1 MARGD
6 INEYYDPRHER
17 QMAEMLKRS
26 QAMNQGTH
34 LGGLASLLTQLHR
47 GFRMQKDRKQRADT
61 TEAVAD
67 AMSKSYKA
75 PVEGSVE
82 ELVSNIDNA
91 SIMADPDEYP
101 KLAEKLKNLS
111 GTGAVS
117 TESEMIDKDALKQQM
132 GVKDIFPQLA
142 EQIDP
147 NQLGGR
153 TQLDNAFVGRDTVA
167 AQEGYDPYRRALSN
181 LRALGGDNP
190 YAARMAANMGMQQAG
205 TARAARIAADIR
217 DEDREYK
224 ANLLADKI
232 RREDI
237 VRQEEFTNQQI
248 IAELK
253 EKGPPAWQEYVK
265 AQTSAGGNFRGT
277 FTEWV
282 QLKGLAR
289 TGILLHPKGMASAQT
304 GRPAGAPTPL
314 SSSLANQG
322 TPQSA
327 ARVATVPT
335 STTPDVTIVPKSPAD
350 IAAKN
355 FAASQKKTER
365 KLAKGEANI
374 VRAAGTVVADAGR
387 ALKLAQDNYLATGI
401 ANDVFG
407 WMNMDIIAEALG
419 DAKAMRDLT
428 TSIKGNISV
437 DQIMAMK
444 AASETG
450 GALGHVPQQQM
461 KTMMGLLGAIDPN
474 QRRDIFID
482 NIKRVQNLYQDL
494 IHGTKEQIQQL
505 LIAGE
510 ITPKIAAQNSKRQ
523 ILSFDKFGNSLNLIA
538 PEGVEEADIKYT
550 MRKRRM
556 TREEVIKE
564 IRLMRGAR

>member
-61 TEAVAD
+61 TEAVAN

-205 TARAARIAADIR
+205 AARTLRADAEKRKLDFADKIKFLQEKNRLGVSDKGLPNNIVEWNIFKNMSKEDQDQYLLMKRSNPYLDAGGSMVQPLPSQPGKVGGEIKKTAPVSQTAEFKAAVAAAVGKRKGIIKRMGLRVTEGQAAAKIMPTLKRSLVLLDTIKTGGIDSVRLRAKKLFGIEGADEGELSQNLGKAILSQLRATFGAAFTEKEGDKLADIEAGFSKSPEANRRMLENLLKLTEKYYAQGITAAEDLGDLKTAASIRELGSIVYGGESGPALAAQDAQAVEWLKKNPNHPRAADIR
-217 DEDREYK
+217 KR
-224 ANLLADKI
+224 L
-232 RREDI
+232 
-237 VRQEEFTNQQI
+237 
-248 IAELK
+248 
-253 EKGPPAWQEYVK
+253 
-265 AQTSAGGNFRGT
+265 
-277 FTEWV
+277 
-282 QLKGLAR
+282 GL
-289 TGILLHPKGMASAQT
+289 
-304 GRPAGAPTPL
+304 
-314 SSSLANQG
+314 
-322 TPQSA
+322 
-327 ARVATVPT
+327 
-335 STTPDVTIVPKSPAD
+335 
-350 IAAKN
+350 
-355 FAASQKKTER
+355 
-365 KLAKGEANI
+365 
-374 VRAAGTVVADAGR
+374 
-387 ALKLAQDNYLATGI
+387 
-401 ANDVFG
+401 
-407 WMNMDIIAEALG
+407 
-419 DAKAMRDLT
+419 
-428 TSIKGNISV
+428 
-437 DQIMAMK
+437 
-444 AASETG
+444 
-450 GALGHVPQQQM
+450 
-461 KTMMGLLGAIDPN
+461 
-474 QRRDIFID
+474 
-482 NIKRVQNLYQDL
+482 
-494 IHGTKEQIQQL
+494 
-505 LIAGE
+505 
-510 ITPKIAAQNSKRQ
+510 
-523 ILSFDKFGNSLNLIA
+523 
-538 PEGVEEADIKYT
+538 
-550 MRKRRM
+550 
-556 TREEVIKE
+556 
-564 IRLMRGAR
+564 

>member
-205 TARAARIAADIR
+205 TARAARIAADVR
-217 DEDREYK
+217 DEERRHK
-224 ANLLADKI
+224 ASLLEKEHARKKELQQQAGPFGGKSSEMTY
-232 RREDI
+232 RRILQRASPNSKQYAAAYSALAAGRVTVTPDGNTTT
-237 VRQEEFTNQQI
+237 VTPDMSMYLPPTFRVGDGQPATAVVPQPAGTVGQPTI
-248 IAELK
+248 I
-253 EKGPPAWQEYVK
+253 
-265 AQTSAGGNFRGT
+265 
-277 FTEWV
+277 
-282 QLKGLAR
+282 
-289 TGILLHPKGMASAQT
+289 QT
-304 GRPAGAPTPL
+304 GRRLPRLTSAEKKVDIEFAKHYAEAFIGGKAADTQKQINQLGVSIELLKGSDNITGPAISALPDALRERFYPASADAQEKVAEVTQRNLKAVLGGQFTEKEGDKLIARAYNPRLEEAYNIQRVTALKDAIQKAFDAKVAAAQYYEGEGNGSLRGYKGTKFWSMADIEAHALGPAGV
-314 SSSLANQG
+314 SEE
-322 TPQSA
+322 
-327 ARVATVPT
+327 
-335 STTPDVTIVPKSPAD
+335 D
-350 IAAKN
+350 I
-355 FAASQKKTER
+355 QE
-365 KLAKGEANI
+365 
-374 VRAAGTVVADAGR
+374 
-387 ALKLAQDNYLATGI
+387 
-401 ANDVFG
+401 
-407 WMNMDIIAEALG
+407 
-419 DAKAMRDLT
+419 
-428 TSIKGNISV
+428 
-437 DQIMAMK
+437 
-444 AASETG
+444 
-450 GALGHVPQQQM
+450 
-461 KTMMGLLGAIDPN
+461 
-474 QRRDIFID
+474 
-482 NIKRVQNLYQDL
+482 
-494 IHGTKEQIQQL
+494 
-505 LIAGE
+505 
-510 ITPKIAAQNSKRQ
+510 
-523 ILSFDKFGNSLNLIA
+523 
-538 PEGVEEADIKYT
+538 T
-550 MRKRRM
+550 MRANAMSRRS
-556 TREEVIKE
+556 VIDK
-564 IRLMRGAR
+564 LNGVTP